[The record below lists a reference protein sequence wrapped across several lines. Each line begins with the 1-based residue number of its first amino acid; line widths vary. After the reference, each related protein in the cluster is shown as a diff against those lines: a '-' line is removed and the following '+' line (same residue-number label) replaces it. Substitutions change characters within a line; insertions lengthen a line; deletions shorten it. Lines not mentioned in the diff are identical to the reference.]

1 MRINKEIIINGFIS
15 LGVGVLGT
23 KVLSS
28 WFPVFPEWVEMG
40 TIPVFSGVSY
50 ELVKYLR
57 ENTHGITGDLKNL
70 FLDYNTNEAEKERK
84 IHDDEYRKQ
93 NKKVVLEYYQKADGD
108 YFETVKNMVKG
119 TPGSLPCIVNFLN
132 FMDENYTSEI
142 TKHCDISHKDLIV
155 EILTAIIGCG
165 YNGEAVEFD
174 ASKVKSVLIE
184 LPYDLNWNYAKKIE
198 KQFTK
203 ETMDIDFESEDCYFE
218 DSEKEQYDIFDLEY
232 YDSMFQQHIERGNFA
247 QIGTFKY
254 RQEDLEFMRDVFH
267 LMLDMFGDKI
277 LFEEDKKQEIDQL
290 AYDYAYHAGCYAA
303 LNNREFVDKHAL
315 LGCVKGWEGTL
326 NHAQKMELFDA
337 VCEQYGYEYHPYKK
351 ISSVAP
357 QKCNIIQFPTTIK

>member
-1 MRINKEIIINGFIS
+1 MKVNKEIIIDGFIS
-15 LGVGVLGT
+15 LGLGIFGS
-23 KVLSS
+23 KVMSS
-28 WFPVFPEWVEMG
+28 WFSEVPELIDWGSMPIFG
-40 TIPVFSGVSY
+40 AVSY
-50 ELVKYLR
+50 GLISYLK
-57 ENTHGITGDLKNL
+57 KNKQEI
-70 FLDYNTNEAEKERK
+70 TNELKKMFLEFDMSEEDKKIMER
-84 IHDDEYRKQ
+84 DNEARKQ
-93 NKKVVLEYYQKADGD
+93 NKQAVLDFYDEEEEYSQNIKAL
-108 YFETVKNMVKG
+108 FKT

-132 FMDENYTSEI
+132 FMDEKYSSEI
-142 TKHCDISHKDLIV
+142 IEHCDISHKDLIV

-174 ASKVKSVLIE
+174 ASKVQEILIE
-184 LPYDLNWNYAKKIE
+184 LPYDLNWNYAKRIE
-198 KQFTK
+198 KQFSK

-218 DSEKEQYDIFDLEY
+218 DSEKELYDIFDLEY

-267 LMLDMFGDKI
+267 LMLDMFGDQI

-290 AYDYAYHAGCYAA
+290 AYDYAYCAGCYAA
-303 LNNREFVDKHAL
+303 LNGREFVDKQAL
-315 LGCVKGWEGTL
+315 LGCFKGWEGAL
-326 NHAQKMELFDA
+326 NHTQKMELFDA

-351 ISSVAP
+351 ISSVTP